1 MIKCEADYETIDI
14 TFSDDSD
21 NLAITLNSE
30 ENDPIVINLGAYS
43 GYMDDYRLLRYKPSI
58 DGVTLVGDLTSAD
71 LGLVKSY
78 NELNDKPT
86 IDGVTIEGDL
96 TSADLGFVESYD
108 DLTDRPSI
116 DGVTLTGDMTSADLC
131 LVKSYDELTDRPS
144 IDGVTLTG
152 DMTSEDLGLVK
163 SYDELADRPSI
174 DGVTLTGDMTS
185 EDLGLIKSYN
195 DLDDKPSINGQV
207 LQGDVSIESL
217 GVVLSDTYANWSAKR
232 NLISQDGVIYVYVDY
247 QQIDNGNGIVNVY
260 PGVKIGNGYT
270 KLSALPFINSP
281 DPRLLNHIANNAIHV
296 TASDKAAWNGA
307 VADVSVLQHKIEG
320 TLHEI
325 GETTSQI
332 TDGSVLTPIVINGKY
347 VVPSAGDVVRYGS
360 QEFMYTDL
368 GTWAEFGSPAVG
380 HVLRGT
386 VSYWNS
392 QPSLISEQDA
402 IYIYTD
408 YRTIDNGDGTYT
420 YYQGMK
426 IGDGSAYLIDIP
438 FIGEGLVTQ
447 ADIDRWNNKWSGYLD
462 SNNLENLVF
471 TTD

>member
-1 MIKCEADYETIDI
+1 MIKCEADYEVIDI
-14 TFSDDSD
+14 TFTDESD
-21 NLAITLNSE
+21 NLAITLNGE

-43 GYMDDYRLLRYKPSI
+43 GYMDDYRLLRHKPSI

-78 NELNDKPT
+78 NELNDKPS
-86 IDGVTIEGDL
+86 IDGVILEGDL

-116 DGVTLTGDMTSADLC
+116 DGVTLTGDMTSADL
-131 LVKSYDELTDRPS
+131 
-144 IDGVTLTG
+144 
-152 DMTSEDLGLVK
+152 GLVK
-163 SYDELADRPSI
+163 SYDELENKPTLNGTTISGDLTSEDLGLVTSYNDLEDKPSI
-174 DGVTLTGDMTS
+174 DGIIIAGQITS
-185 EDLGLIKSYN
+185 DDLGLIKSYN
-195 DLDDKPSINGQV
+195 DLDDKPSINGKT
-207 LQGDVSIESL
+207 LQGNLNIRNL
-217 GVVLSDTYANWSAKR
+217 GIVLSDTYANWSAKR
-232 NLISQDGVIYVYVDY
+232 DLVSQDGVIYVYVDY
-247 QQIDNGNGIVNVY
+247 QQIDNGNGIINVY
-260 PGVKIGNGYT
+260 PGVKIGNGYS
-270 KLSALPFINSP
+270 KLNALPFINSP

-307 VADVSVLQHKIEG
+307 VSSVSILQHKIEG
-320 TLHEI
+320 TLHNI

-332 TDGSVLTPIVINGKY
+332 SDGSFLTPIIISGSY
-347 VVPSAGDVVRYGS
+347 VVPQPGDIVTSGIK
-360 QEFMYTDL
+360 EFMYTD
-368 GTWAEFGSPAVG
+368 GGVWAEFGSPAVEN
-380 HVLRGT
+380 VLRGT

-408 YRTIDNGDGTYT
+408 YRTIDNGDGSYT

-438 FIGEGLVTQ
+438 FIGEGFVTQ
-447 ADIDRWNNKWSGYLD
+447 ADIDKWNNKWSGYLD